1 MITRNISNGLK
12 MLRRSW
18 AFSTAEKKAARPAYL
33 TPEAIKETL
42 KPEEYDNIA
51 KIVEKTEQE
60 WETNHQERLKKV
72 SSRLSDDDKSR
83 ISKIAKLLSSLNEQ
97 EAEYVKWRL
106 METAEIRLNK

>member
-83 ISKIAKLLSSLNEQ
+83 ISKIALNEQ